1 MKRLRFLMTCLALVC
16 ATLLWACQQTP
27 DDDHGERGEHHE
39 HAAETLYTAGQEPE
53 QRLKDLGIALYEQ
66 IQPVANYVTAVRSG
80 NQIWLAGHGPIKP
93 EGGLVTGKVG
103 VDLSIEEAQQ
113 AARYTAVALLT
124 SLKAEI
130 GSLNKVKRILKVT
143 GMVNCATDF
152 TQHPKV
158 VNGCSDLLVG
168 VFGERGKHA
177 RAAVGMGSLPSN
189 IPVEIDMVVEIAD

>member
-1 MKRLRFLMTCLALVC
+1 MICLALVC
-16 ATLLWACQQTP
+16 VTLLWACQRTP
-27 DDDHGERGEHHE
+27 DHEPGEHGEHNDRPT
-39 HAAETLYTAGQEPE
+39 ETLYAAGQEPE
-53 QRLKDLGIALYEQ
+53 QRLKDLGIELYEQ

-80 NQIWLAGHGPIKP
+80 NQVWLAGHGSIKP

-124 SLKAEI
+124 SLRAEI
-130 GSLNKVKRILKVT
+130 GNLNKVKRILKVT

-152 TQHPKV
+152 TEHPTV

>member
-1 MKRLRFLMTCLALVC
+1 MIRLALVC
-16 ATLLWACQQTP
+16 ATSLSACQQTP
-27 DDDHGERGEHHE
+27 DQDSGEHGEHHDL
-39 HAAETLYTAGQEPE
+39 ASETLYAAGQEPE
-53 QRLKDLGIALYEQ
+53 QRLRDLGIELYPP

-93 EGGLVTGKVG
+93 EGGLVKGKVG

-152 TQHPKV
+152 TEQPKV
-158 VNGCSDLLVG
+158 VNGCSDLLVDI
-168 VFGERGKHA
+168 FGERGKHA

-189 IPVEIDMVVEIAD
+189 IPVEIDMVVEIVD